1 MKDKCVNC
9 GKPAEH
15 YHHIIP
21 RSLGGTDNKTN
32 LVALCNACHGKLHG
46 LEYTD
51 GKLSH
56 SELIKRGQ
64 AKAKEQGKRIGLKK
78 GQKLVTKKSI
88 VAKEIIKEYSKDF
101 NGNLSDAEVMKMCG
115 IVRNTYYKYKKEIKE
130 SLDKKEEGQI

>member
-9 GKPAEH
+9 GKKAEH

-21 RSLGGTDNKTN
+21 RSLGGTDNETN
-32 LVALCNACHGKLHG
+32 LAALCNACHGKLHG

-64 AKAKEQGKRIGLKK
+64 AKAREQGKRIGLKK
-78 GQKLVTKKSI
+78 GQKLTTKKSI
-88 VAKEIIKEYSKDF
+88 IAKEIIKEYSRDF
-101 NGNLSDAEVMKMCG
+101 NGNLSDAEVMKICE
-115 IVRNTYYKYKKEIKE
+115 IARNTYYKYKREIKE
-130 SLDKKEEGQI
+130 SLDKNEEKS